1 MQYNQEKQPNVNPNL
16 NSLLEDSDLKITD
29 YINILLRYK
38 WIIIFSF
45 LIVVAFSKYQV
56 SQMPRIYKSTSKILL
71 EDTSNARFILG
82 SEASRINSSLNNN
95 IEILKSR
102 PVMGLTLN
110 ILKEEKDFNQLPL
123 SRALDPV
130 SILKGNVQVSSRRD
144 TDILTISYESTSPRE
159 CQAVADA
166 SALALMEQNTNYAR
180 LELRNTREFL
190 SEQLE
195 EAERRL
201 RISEEDLRIYKI
213 EHGISMLSSEAQNLI
228 SRAASLETM
237 LSETKIDLQVN
248 EKHLKYLDNELSH
261 QDTLLLDIDIVLTS
275 PLLNKLR
282 AEIVENQ
289 TRYVSLLTKP
299 EYGEEHPE
307 LVALKEKIDNGK
319 TRLSNEIESIISDE
333 AATQDPLAF
342 RSSLINDISATR
354 LENNILKSKIQS
366 LKEASQ
372 IYSSKLSILPDTEIQ
387 LARLERTNSI
397 NEETYSMLVTKFE
410 DAKIAERS
418 KIGNVRI
425 LEKAQ
430 LPSFPIKP
438 DVKKKMMTS
447 ALIGLAIGIGL
458 ALLLNSM
465 DPKIRT
471 FEDVRRN
478 VKLPVA
484 GTIPH
489 IYIQDNDLDMIE
501 AEMSQATEKEKPEL
515 QNLMHQIESRLISN
529 YAPKSSTSESFRI
542 LRTNIV
548 SKKTPEKALSMIVTS
563 SGAKEGKS
571 TIISNL
577 AITLGQ
583 LGDKVILIDLDLR
596 RPMIHNLFNFD
607 KEGGISDFIAHEPLE
622 YKKYIKRG
630 FAPNLDIITSG
641 LIPPNPSELL
651 ASRNMTILLEEL
663 KKKYDYI
670 LIDSP
675 PAIAVT
681 DSMVLATKVDLMLL
695 VVRVGKADKEV
706 IRRAKEMLHNINVDI
721 DAAVIN
727 GIKPHRY
734 YSSYEY
740 NYYYLYYYG
749 RKNDKKKTKVRSS
762 GKD

>member
-1 MQYNQEKQPNVNPNL
+1 MQNNQPIQNNVNPNIS
-16 NSLLEDSDLKITD
+16 SLFEESDLKITD
-29 YINILLRYK
+29 YISILLRYK

-45 LIVVAFSKYQV
+45 LIVVAFTKYQV
-56 SQMPRIYKSTSKILL
+56 SQMPRIYQSSSKILL

-82 SEASRINSSLNNN
+82 STTSRINSSLNNN

-102 PVMGLTLN
+102 PVMRLALD
-110 ILKEEKDFNQLPL
+110 ILKEEEDFTTLPL
-123 SRALDPV
+123 SRSLDPV
-130 SILKGNVQVSSRRD
+130 SRLKNGVQVSSRTN

-166 SALALMEQNTNYAR
+166 AAQALMEQNTNYAR

-195 EAERRL
+195 ESERRL

-213 EHGISMLSSEAQNLI
+213 ENGISVLSSEIQNLI
-228 SRAASLETM
+228 RRAASLEAM
-237 LSETKIDLQVN
+237 LSSTEIDLQVN
-248 EKHLKYLDNELSH
+248 EIHLQYLNTQLSR
-261 QDTLLLDIDIVLTS
+261 QDTLLMDINVVLTS
-275 PLLNKLR
+275 PLLNQLR
-282 AEIVENQ
+282 TEIVENQ
-289 TRYVSLLTKP
+289 TRYVSLLTKQ
-299 EYGEEHPE
+299 EYSEDHPE
-307 LVALKEKIDNGK
+307 LVSLKNKIDNGK
-319 TRLSNEIESIISDE
+319 VRLSREIENIISE
-333 AATQDPLAF
+333 ESATQDPLAF
-342 RSSLINDISATR
+342 RSSLITDISSTR
-354 LENNILKSKIQS
+354 MENNILNAKIES
-366 LKEASQ
+366 LKRA
-372 IYSSKLSILPDTEIQ
+372 IITYNGKLSMLPDTEIQ

-397 NEETYSMLVTKFE
+397 NEETYSMLVSKYE

-438 DVKKKMMTS
+438 DAKKKMMTS

-458 ALLLNSM
+458 ALLLNSL

-478 VKLPVA
+478 VKLPIA

-489 IYIQDNDLDMIE
+489 IYVHDNDLDIIE
-501 AEMSQATEKEKPEL
+501 SELAEATDAEKPEL
-515 QNLMHQIESRLISN
+515 ETLLHQIEGRLISN

-548 SKKTPEKALSMIVTS
+548 SKKVTGKALSLIVTS
-563 SGAKEGKS
+563 SGPKEGKS

-583 LGDKVILIDLDLR
+583 LGDKVILVDLDLR
-596 RPMIHNLFNFD
+596 RPMIHNLFNFE
-607 KEGGISDFIAHEPLE
+607 KENGISDFISEAPLE
-622 YKKYIKRG
+622 YKSYIKRG
-630 FAPNLDIITSG
+630 FTHNLDIITSG
-641 LIPPNPSELL
+641 IIPPNPSELL
-651 ASRNMTILLEEL
+651 ASKNMNILLEEL
-663 KKKYDYI
+663 SKEYDYI

-681 DSMVLATKVDLMLL
+681 DSMVLASKVDLMLL
-695 VVRVGKADKEV
+695 VVRVGRADKEV

-749 RKNDKKKTKVRSS
+749 RKGDGKSNKV
-762 GKD
+762 

>member
-1 MQYNQEKQPNVNPNL
+1 
-16 NSLLEDSDLKITD
+16 
-29 YINILLRYK
+29 
-38 WIIIFSF
+38 
-45 LIVVAFSKYQV
+45 VAFTKYQV
-56 SQMPRIYKSTSKILL
+56 SQMPRIYKSSSKILL

-82 SEASRINSSLNNN
+82 GETSRINSSLNNN

-102 PVMGLTLN
+102 PVMKIALD
-110 ILKEEKDFNQLPL
+110 ILKEEEDYATLPL
-123 SRALDPV
+123 SGSLDPV
-130 SILKGNVQVSSRRD
+130 SRLKNGVQVNSKSN
-144 TDILTISYESTSPRE
+144 TDILTISFESTSPRE

-166 SALALMEQNTNYAR
+166 ASQALMEQNTNYAR

-195 EAERRL
+195 ESERRL

-213 EHGISMLSSEAQNLI
+213 EHGISVLSSEIQNLI
-228 SRAASLETM
+228 GRAASLEAM
-237 LSETKIDLQVN
+237 LSSNEIDLQVN
-248 EKHLKYLDNELSH
+248 QDHLQYLSMELSR
-261 QDTLLLDIDIVLTS
+261 QDTLLLDINSVLSS
-275 PLLNKLR
+275 PLLNKFR
-282 AEIVENQ
+282 AEIVDNQ

-299 EYGEEHPE
+299 EYAKDHPE
-307 LVALKEKIDNGK
+307 LLALKEKIDNGK
-319 TRLSNEIESIISDE
+319 YRLTKEIEKIISEE

-342 RSSLINDISATR
+342 RSSLISDISNTKM
-354 LENNILKSKIQS
+354 ENNILKATIKS
-366 LKEASQ
+366 LKRAVST
-372 IYSSKLSILPDTEIQ
+372 YNAKLSVLPDTEIQ

-397 NEETYSMLVTKFE
+397 NEETYSMLVSKFE
-410 DAKIAERS
+410 DAKIAEKS

-430 LPSFPIKP
+430 LPSYPIKP

-458 ALLLNSM
+458 ALILNSL

-478 VKLPVA
+478 VKLPIA

-489 IYIQDNDLDMIE
+489 IYVHDNDLDIIDS
-501 AEMSQATEKEKPEL
+501 EMNEATEKEKLEL
-515 QNLMHQIESRLISN
+515 ESLLHQIEGRLISN

-548 SKKTPEKALSMIVTS
+548 AKKATGKALSLIVTS
-563 SGAKEGKS
+563 SGPKEGKS

-596 RPMIHNLFNFD
+596 RPMIHNLFNFE
-607 KEGGISDFIAHEPLE
+607 KENGISDFIAEAPLD
-622 YKKYIKRG
+622 YKNYIKRG
-630 FAPNLDIITSG
+630 FAHNLDIITSG
-641 LIPPNPSELL
+641 IIPPNPSELL
-651 ASRNMTILLEEL
+651 ASKNMSILLDDL
-663 KKKYDYI
+663 RKNYDYI

-695 VVRVGKADKEV
+695 VIRVGRADKEV
-706 IRRAKEMLHNINVDI
+706 IRRAKEMLHNINVNI

-749 RKNDKKKTKVRSS
+749 RKGDGKSNKV
-762 GKD
+762 

>member
-1 MQYNQEKQPNVNPNL
+1 MQSNQSNQNNVNPNL
-16 NSLLEDSDLKITD
+16 SSLLEDSDLKLTD
-29 YINILLRYK
+29 YISILLRYK

-45 LIVVAFSKYQV
+45 LLVLAFNKYQV

-95 IEILKSR
+95 IEILRSR
-102 PVMGLTLN
+102 PVLTIAYE
-110 ILKEEKDFNQLPL
+110 ILKEEQDFNLLPI
-123 SRALDPV
+123 SRSTDPV
-130 SILKGNVQVSSRRD
+130 SVLKNGVQVSSQRD
-144 TDILTISYESTSPRE
+144 ADILTIGYESTSPRE

-166 SALALMEQNTNYAR
+166 AAQALMEQNTNYAR

-201 RISEEDLRIYKI
+201 RISEEDLRIFKI
-213 EHGISMLSSEAQNLI
+213 ENGISLLSAEASNLI

-237 LSETKIDLQVN
+237 QSETQIDLQVKN
-248 EKHLKYLDNELSH
+248 NHLQYLSSELSH
-261 QDTLLLDIDIVLTS
+261 QDTMLLDINNVLTS

-282 AEIVENQ
+282 SEIVDNQ
-289 TRYVSLLTKP
+289 TRYVRLLTMP
-299 EYGEEHPE
+299 EYNEDHPE
-307 LVALKEKIDNGK
+307 LVSLKGKIDSSK
-319 TRLSNEIESIISDE
+319 KSLTREIKNVISDKS
-333 AATQDPLAF
+333 ASSDPLAL
-342 RSSLINDISATR
+342 RASLMNDISTTR
-354 LENNILKSKIQS
+354 LDINILKAKLES
-366 LKEASQ
+366 LKEAIN
-372 IYSSKLSILPDTEIQ
+372 IYNSKLSVLPDTEIQ

-397 NEETYSMLVTKFE
+397 NEETYSMLVSKFE

-425 LEKAQ
+425 LERAY
-430 LPSFPIKP
+430 LPGYPIKP
-438 DVKKKMMTS
+438 DEKKKMMTA

-458 ALLLNSM
+458 ALLLNTL

-478 VKLPVA
+478 VKLPIA

-489 IYIQDNDLDMIE
+489 VYVHDNDLDTIE
-501 AEMSQATEKEKPEL
+501 HEMEMATDKEKFEL
-515 QNLMHQIESRLISN
+515 ENLLHQIEGRLISN

-548 SKKTPEKALSMIVTS
+548 AKKQTGKALSLIITS
-563 SGAKEGKS
+563 SGPKEGKS
-571 TIISNL
+571 TIIANL

-583 LGDKVILIDLDLR
+583 LGDKVILVDLDLR

-607 KEGGISDFIAHEPLE
+607 KEEGISDFISDTPLE

-630 FAPNLDIITSG
+630 FAHNLDIITSG

-651 ASRNMTILLEEL
+651 ASQNMNILLEEL
-663 KKKYDYI
+663 RKHYDYI

-695 VVRVGKADKEV
+695 VVRVGRADKEV
-706 IRRAKEMLHNINVDI
+706 IRRTKEMLHNINVEI

-727 GIKPHRY
+727 DIKPHKY

-749 RKNDKKKTKVRSS
+749 RRSNEKNSKV
-762 GKD
+762 